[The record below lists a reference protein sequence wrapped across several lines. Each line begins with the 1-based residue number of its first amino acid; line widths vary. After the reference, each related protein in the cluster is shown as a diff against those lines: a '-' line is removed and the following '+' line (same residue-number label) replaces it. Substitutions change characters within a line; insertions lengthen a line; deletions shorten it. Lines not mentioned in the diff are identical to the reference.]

1 MMMLLMVMALLM
13 TSDGVSVPLDKP
25 ILLRLVRQSPVS
37 LPRAGDESLDQNS
50 DGFEDVDGG
59 DDKPELQKTFGDIC
73 KVSGV
78 TFRASAR
85 T

>member
-1 MMMLLMVMALLM
+1 MIKILLMLMMM

-37 LPRAGDESLDQNS
+37 LPRAGDESLDKNS
-50 DGFEDVDGG
+50 DGFEDADGG

-78 TFRASAR
+78 TFHASAR